1 MAERAGLRTFI
12 RGLPMSSIV
21 AAILALIAVFSVAQR
36 LHAVSHRYDQFD
48 FTVFY
53 GWWSDYSS
61 GGDPWTDMRGPMHGC
76 NQPPTF
82 IETFSPLAR
91 LDRRTAFWIRQA
103 AQFLCV
109 FAAVLLLARGKDPPL
124 NPAPTIIALSL
135 VLVSRPFAGAVVW
148 SQIAPMLLALLCAA
162 WFCARWKRPAAAGM
176 LMALAAL
183 LKLFPAGVAGYFL
196 FSRRW
201 RELGW
206 TIGFFVAGVLLTN
219 PVHWIELVTHGL
231 PISYQVVGHAELTVL
246 YVVRKAVAHFAGGA
260 QPVIAVW
267 GFTALIDLALIAIA
281 AAATV
286 TSHGRAD
293 LDGLVFGLWVAL
305 ALLMSP
311 LAWIA
316 ETLLLVPL
324 YFFGLIAVWQGFQSS
339 EPAGNFGENIGLIA
353 GAATLVICIVTELIK
368 AVPHP
373 GFPMLLAAYLGAAI
387 ILRTRLR
394 SDSLRNE
401 AAKVPNYDLRQ
412 GAGKSPVSSQRT

>member
-12 RGLPMSSIV
+12 RRPPITTIV
-21 AAILALIAVFSVAQR
+21 AAILALVAAISLAQR
-36 LHAVSHRYDQFD
+36 LPAVSHRYNQFD

-76 NQPPTF
+76 NQPPSF

-91 LDRRTAFWIRQA
+91 LDRKTAFWIWQA

-109 FAAVLLLARGKDPPL
+109 VAAVLLLARGNDPPL
-124 NPAPTIIALSL
+124 GAAPTIIALSM
-135 VLVSRPFAGAVVW
+135 VLMSRPFAGALVW

-162 WFCARWKRPAAAGM
+162 WFCARRNRSAAAGM
-176 LMALAAL
+176 FMALAAF
-183 LKLFPAGVAGYFL
+183 LKLFPAGAAGYFL
-196 FSRRW
+196 FSRQW
-201 RELGW
+201 RALSW
-206 TIGFFVAGVLLTN
+206 TVGFFVAGVLLTN

-260 QPVIAVW
+260 QPAVAVW
-267 GFTALIDLALIAIA
+267 GITALIDLALLAIA
-281 AAATV
+281 AAATI

-311 LAWIA
+311 LAWID
-316 ETLLLVPL
+316 ETLLLLPL
-324 YFFGLIAVWQGFQSS
+324 FLFGLLAAWQGFQSRES
-339 EPAGNFGENIGLIA
+339 AGNTRLIA

-373 GFPMLLAAYLGAAI
+373 GFPMLLASYLAAAL
-387 ILRTRLR
+387 ILRTRTQ
-394 SDSLRNE
+394 SDLART
-401 AAKVPNYDLRQ
+401 Q
-412 GAGKSPVSSQRT
+412 GA

>member
-12 RGLPMSSIV
+12 HRLPITTIV
-21 AAILALIAVFSVAQR
+21 AAVLALIAAISLAQR
-36 LHAVSHRYDQFD
+36 LPAISHRYNQFD

-61 GGDPWTDMRGPMHGC
+61 GGNPWTDMRGPMHGC
-76 NQPPTF
+76 NQPPSF
-82 IETFSPLAR
+82 VETFSPLAR
-91 LDRRTAFWIRQA
+91 LDRTTAFWIWQA

-109 FAAVLLLARGKDPPL
+109 VAAVLLLARGNDPPL
-124 NPAPTIIALSL
+124 GSVPTIIVLSL
-135 VLVSRPFAGAVVW
+135 VLMSRPFAGALVW

-162 WFCARWKRPAAAGM
+162 WFCARRNRPAAAGM
-176 LMALAAL
+176 FMALAAW
-183 LKLFPAGVAGYFL
+183 LKLFPAGAAGYFL

-201 RELGW
+201 RSLGW
-206 TIGFFVAGVLLTN
+206 TVVFFVAGVLLTN

-281 AAATV
+281 AAATIA
-286 TSHGRAD
+286 SHGHAD

-311 LAWIA
+311 LAWID
-316 ETLLLVPL
+316 ETLLLLPL
-324 YFFGLIAVWQGFQSS
+324 FLFGLLAAWQGFQSR
-339 EPAGNFGENIGLIA
+339 EPAGNVALIA
-353 GAATLVICIVTELIK
+353 GAATLVICIVTEVIK

-373 GFPMLLAAYLGAAI
+373 GFPMLLAAYLAAAL
-387 ILRTRLR
+387 ILRTRMR
-394 SDSLRNE
+394 SDSARPQ
-401 AAKVPNYDLRQ
+401 AAEIP
-412 GAGKSPVSSQRT
+412 A

>member
-12 RGLPMSSIV
+12 HRLPITTIV
-21 AAILALIAVFSVAQR
+21 AAILALIAAVSLAQR
-36 LHAVSHRYDQFD
+36 LPAISHRYNQFD

-61 GGDPWTDMRGPMHGC
+61 GGNPWTDMRGPMHGC
-76 NQPPTF
+76 NQPPSF
-82 IETFSPLAR
+82 VETFSPLAR
-91 LDRRTAFWIRQA
+91 LDRKTAFWIWQA

-109 FAAVLLLARGKDPPL
+109 VAAVLLLARGNDPPL
-124 NPAPTIIALSL
+124 GTAPTIIVLSL
-135 VLVSRPFAGAVVW
+135 VLMSRPFAGAIVW

-162 WFCARWKRPAAAGM
+162 WFCARRNRPAAAGM
-176 LMALAAL
+176 FMALAAW
-183 LKLFPAGVAGYFL
+183 LKLFPAGAAGYFL

-201 RELGW
+201 RSLGW
-206 TIGFFVAGVLLTN
+206 TVGFFVAGVLLTN

-267 GFTALIDLALIAIA
+267 GITALIDLALIAIA
-281 AAATV
+281 AAATI
-286 TSHGRAD
+286 TSHGRTD

-311 LAWIA
+311 LAWID
-316 ETLLLVPL
+316 ETLLLLPL
-324 YFFGLIAVWQGFQSS
+324 FLFGLLAAWQGFQSR
-339 EPAGNFGENIGLIA
+339 EPVGNVALIA

-373 GFPMLLAAYLGAAI
+373 GFPMLLAAYLAAAL
-387 ILRTRLR
+387 ILRTRMQSGLAR
-394 SDSLRNE
+394 TQ
-401 AAKVPNYDLRQ
+401 AAKIP
-412 GAGKSPVSSQRT
+412 A

>member
-12 RGLPMSSIV
+12 RCLPTTTIV
-21 AAILALIAVFSVAQR
+21 AAILALIAAISLAQR
-36 LHAVSHRYDQFD
+36 LPAVSHRYNQFD

-91 LDRRTAFWIRQA
+91 LDRKTAFWIWQA

-109 FAAVLLLARGKDPPL
+109 VAAVLLLARGNDPPL
-124 NPAPTIIALSL
+124 GSVPTVIVLSL
-135 VLVSRPFAGAVVW
+135 VLMSRPFAGALVW

-162 WFCARWKRPAAAGM
+162 WFCARTNRPAAAGM
-176 LMALAAL
+176 FMAFAAL

-201 RELGW
+201 RALSW
-206 TIGFFVAGVLLTN
+206 TVGFFVAGVLLTN

-231 PISYQVVGHAELTVL
+231 PISYHVVGHAELTVL

-281 AAATV
+281 AAATI

-311 LAWIA
+311 LAWID
-316 ETLLLVPL
+316 ETLLLLPL
-324 YFFGLIAVWQGFQSS
+324 FLFGLLAAWQGLQSHG
-339 EPAGNFGENIGLIA
+339 PAWNIGENLGLIA

-373 GFPMLLAAYLGAAI
+373 GFPMLLAAYLAAAF
-387 ILRTRLR
+387 ILRNRTQ
-394 SDSLRNE
+394 SDLARTE
-401 AAKVPNYDLRQ
+401 AAKIP
-412 GAGKSPVSSQRT
+412 A

>member
-12 RGLPMSSIV
+12 HRLPITTIV
-21 AAILALIAVFSVAQR
+21 AAILALIAAISLAQR
-36 LHAVSHRYDQFD
+36 LPAVSHRYNQFD

-61 GGDPWTDMRGPMHGC
+61 GGNPWTDMRGPMHGC
-76 NQPPTF
+76 NQPPSF
-82 IETFSPLAR
+82 VETFSPLAR
-91 LDRRTAFWIRQA
+91 LDRTTAFWIWQA

-109 FAAVLLLARGKDPPL
+109 VAAVLLLARGNDPPL
-124 NPAPTIIALSL
+124 GSVPTIIVLSL
-135 VLVSRPFAGAVVW
+135 VLMSRPFAGAIVW

-162 WFCARWKRPAAAGM
+162 WFCARRNRPAAAGM
-176 LMALAAL
+176 FMALAAL
-183 LKLFPAGVAGYFL
+183 LKLFPAGAAGYFL

-201 RELGW
+201 RALSW
-206 TIGFFVAGVLLTN
+206 TVGFFVAGVLLTN
-219 PVHWIELVTHGL
+219 PVHWIELITHGL

-281 AAATV
+281 AAATIA
-286 TSHGRAD
+286 SHGRAD
-293 LDGLVFGLWVAL
+293 LDGLAFGMWVAL

-311 LAWIA
+311 LAWID
-316 ETLLLVPL
+316 ETLLLLPL
-324 YFFGLIAVWQGFQSS
+324 FLFGLLAAWHGFQSR
-339 EPAGNFGENIGLIA
+339 EPAGNVALIA

-373 GFPMLLAAYLGAAI
+373 GLPMLLAAYLAAAL
-387 ILRTRLR
+387 ILRTRTR
-394 SDSLRNE
+394 SDLARAE
-401 AAKVPNYDLRQ
+401 AAKIP
-412 GAGKSPVSSQRT
+412 A

>member
-1 MAERAGLRTFI
+1 MTERAGLRISI
-12 RGLPMSSIV
+12 RRLPITTIV
-21 AAILALIAVFSVAQR
+21 AAILALIAAISLAQR
-36 LHAVSHRYDQFD
+36 LPAVSHRYDQFD

-76 NQPPTF
+76 NQPPSF
-82 IETFSPLAR
+82 VETFSPLAR
-91 LDRRTAFWIRQA
+91 LDRKTAFWIWQA

-109 FAAVLLLARGKDPPL
+109 VAAVLLLARGNDPPL
-124 NPAPTIIALSL
+124 GSVPTISVLSL
-135 VLVSRPFAGAVVW
+135 VLMSRPFAGAIVW
-148 SQIAPMLLALLCAA
+148 SEIAPMLLALLCAA
-162 WFCARWKRPAAAGM
+162 WFCARRKRPAAAGM
-176 LMALAAL
+176 FMALAAL
-183 LKLFPAGVAGYFL
+183 LKLFPAGAAGYFL

-201 RELGW
+201 RSLSW
-206 TIGFFVAGVLLTN
+206 TIGFFAAGVLLTN

-246 YVVRKAVAHFAGGA
+246 YVVRKAVAHFSGGA

-267 GFTALIDLALIAIA
+267 GFTTLIDLALLSIA
-281 AAATV
+281 AAATI

-311 LAWIA
+311 LAWID
-316 ETLLLVPL
+316 ETLLLLPL
-324 YFFGLIAVWQGFQSS
+324 FLFGLLAAWQGFQSR
-339 EPAGNFGENIGLIA
+339 EPAGNIGENIGLIA

-373 GFPMLLAAYLGAAI
+373 GFPMLLAAYLAAAL
-387 ILRTRLR
+387 ILRTRTQ
-394 SDSLRNE
+394 SDRARTE
-401 AAKVPNYDLRQ
+401 AAKIS
-412 GAGKSPVSSQRT
+412 A